1 MTASAGTGLAEAS
14 PRPRP
19 VDDGSRGRDATV
31 RANAAIGGL
40 IWTLIRTDFKARYH
54 GTLSG
59 FVWAL
64 LKPTAM
70 FVVLVAVFSF
80 VFRGEPNYKL
90 NLILGL
96 FLWDF
101 FADAT
106 KTGMTSLAAKGF
118 LVTKARF
125 PRWIVVVTSI
135 ANAFITLVVFAAIV
149 TTYLAVTGHAPSL
162 VALAAFA
169 LYILALATIAV
180 GISLASSVL
189 FLRFRD
195 LNQIWD
201 MAMQAGFFVA
211 PIVYP
216 VGVIPERFH
225 FYLYLW
231 PPTPIIEFSRS
242 VLDCR
247 AFCRRRP
254 GTCAGGH
261 DGRHPDSRRDAV
273 PAVRAARRGV
283 RVDRMAR
290 PVIEVDSRLEELRD
304 SQRAARDRTRA
315 PLRRARAA
323 SLRAHDRARQRE
335 LRRPRRRDAR
345 HHGPQRLRQEHAA
358 EDPLRDLHGRT
369 AARYGCTRG

>member
-1 MTASAGTGLAEAS
+1 MTASTGTGLAEAS
-14 PRPRP
+14 PRARP

-59 FVWAL
+59 FFWAL

-101 FADAT
+101 FSDAT

-135 ANAFITLVVFAAIV
+135 ANAFITLMVFAAIV

-162 VALAAFA
+162 VALMAFA

-201 MAMQAGFFVA
+201 MAIQTGFFVA

-242 VLDCR
+242 VLIAGILPTATGHLCL
-247 AFCRRRP
+247 AVLTVGILTLGVVLFRRYAP
-254 GTCAGGH
+254 
-261 DGRHPDSRRDAV
+261 
-273 PAVRAARRGV
+273 RAAEYV
-283 RVDRMAR
+283 
-290 PVIEVDSRLEELRD
+290 
-304 SQRAARDRTRA
+304 
-315 PLRRARAA
+315 
-323 SLRAHDRARQRE
+323 
-335 LRRPRRRDAR
+335 
-345 HHGPQRLRQEHAA
+345 
-358 EDPLRDLHGRT
+358 
-369 AARYGCTRG
+369 

>member
-1 MTASAGTGLAEAS
+1 MSASAGTGLAEAGPS
-14 PRPRP
+14 PLPTEGERRRPA
-19 VDDGSRGRDATV
+19 GAA

-59 FVWAL
+59 FIWAL

-70 FVVLVAVFSF
+70 FAVLVGVFSF
-80 VFRGEPNYKL
+80 VYRGEPNYKL

-135 ANAFITLVVFAAIV
+135 ANPFITLLVVVGVV
-149 TTYLAVTGHAPSL
+149 TSYLTVTGRPPTAM
-162 VALAAFA
+162 ALAAFGFCIVA
-169 LYILALATIAV
+169 LTTIAV

-201 MAMQAGFFVA
+201 MTIQAGFFLA
-211 PIVYP
+211 PIIYP
-216 VGVIPERFH
+216 LGVIPEQFH

-231 PPTPIIEFSRS
+231 PPTPIIEFSRAALVTGALPTATGNACLLAMTIG
-242 VLDCR
+242 VLTLGTVI
-247 AFCRRRP
+247 FRRYAP
-254 GTCAGGH
+254 
-261 DGRHPDSRRDAV
+261 
-273 PAVRAARRGV
+273 RAAEFV
-283 RVDRMAR
+283 
-290 PVIEVDSRLEELRD
+290 
-304 SQRAARDRTRA
+304 
-315 PLRRARAA
+315 
-323 SLRAHDRARQRE
+323 
-335 LRRPRRRDAR
+335 
-345 HHGPQRLRQEHAA
+345 
-358 EDPLRDLHGRT
+358 
-369 AARYGCTRG
+369 

>member
-1 MTASAGTGLAEAS
+1 MSASAETGLAEAT

-19 VDDGSRGRDATV
+19 IDEGSIGRRGGVAP
-31 RANAAIGGL
+31 NAALGGL

-80 VFRGEPNYKL
+80 VFGSEPNYKL
-90 NLILGL
+90 NLILAL

-135 ANAFITLVVFAAIV
+135 ANAFLTLLVFIAVV
-149 TTYLAVTGHAPSL
+149 TTYLTMNGHAPS
-162 VALAAFA
+162 VMALIAFA
-169 LYILALATIAV
+169 LYVVALATMAV

-189 FLRFRD
+189 YLRFRD

-201 MAMQAGFFVA
+201 MAIQAGFFVA

-216 VGVIPERFH
+216 VGVIPEQLH

-231 PPTPIIEFSRS
+231 PPTAIIEFSRAALVTGTLPTATGNACLLAMTAGIL
-242 VLDCR
+242 VLGIVI
-247 AFCRRRP
+247 FRR
-254 GTCAGGH
+254 CA
-261 DGRHPDSRRDAV
+261 P
-273 PAVRAARRGV
+273 RAAEYV
-283 RVDRMAR
+283 
-290 PVIEVDSRLEELRD
+290 
-304 SQRAARDRTRA
+304 
-315 PLRRARAA
+315 
-323 SLRAHDRARQRE
+323 
-335 LRRPRRRDAR
+335 
-345 HHGPQRLRQEHAA
+345 
-358 EDPLRDLHGRT
+358 
-369 AARYGCTRG
+369 

>member
-1 MTASAGTGLAEAS
+1 MSASAGTGLAEAG
-14 PRPRP
+14 PRPLPTEGERRHP
-19 VDDGSRGRDATV
+19 AGAA

-70 FVVLVAVFSF
+70 FVVLVGVFSF
-80 VFRGEPNYKL
+80 VFRSEPNYKL

-135 ANAFITLVVFAAIV
+135 ANAFLTLLVFVAIV
-149 TTYLAVTGHAPSL
+149 TTYLTITDHAPSI
-162 VALAAFA
+162 VVLAAFA
-169 LYILALATIAV
+169 CYVIALTTIAI

-201 MAMQAGFFVA
+201 MAIQAGFFIA

-231 PPTPIIEFSRS
+231 PPTSIIEFSRS
-242 VLDCR
+242 ALVAGVLPTAIGHLCL
-247 AFCRRRP
+247 AVMTGGILALGVVLFRRYAP
-254 GTCAGGH
+254 
-261 DGRHPDSRRDAV
+261 
-273 PAVRAARRGV
+273 RAAEYV
-283 RVDRMAR
+283 
-290 PVIEVDSRLEELRD
+290 
-304 SQRAARDRTRA
+304 
-315 PLRRARAA
+315 
-323 SLRAHDRARQRE
+323 
-335 LRRPRRRDAR
+335 
-345 HHGPQRLRQEHAA
+345 
-358 EDPLRDLHGRT
+358 
-369 AARYGCTRG
+369 

>member
-1 MTASAGTGLAEAS
+1 MSASAGTGLADAS
-14 PRPRP
+14 PRPLR
-19 VDDGSRGRDATV
+19 VDDEGRGRASS
-31 RANAAIGGL
+31 AQPNAAVGGL

-70 FVVLVAVFSF
+70 FVVLVGVFSF
-80 VFRGEPNYKL
+80 IFRSDPNYKL

-101 FADAT
+101 FAEAT

-135 ANAFITLVVFAAIV
+135 ANSVITLVVFTGVIIV
-149 TTYLAVTGHAPSL
+149 F
-162 VALAAFA
+162 LAASGRWPGLTAVAAFGFYLTA
-169 LYILALATIAV
+169 LSTIV
-180 GISLASSVL
+180 IGISLASSVL

-201 MAMQAGFFVA
+201 MAIQAGFFLA

-216 VGVIPERFH
+216 LGVIPERFH
-225 FYLYLW
+225 FFLYLW

-242 VLDCR
+242 ALIAGALPTAIGHLCLAVM
-247 AFCRRRP
+247 
-254 GTCAGGH
+254 AGGILTL
-261 DGRHPDSRRDAV
+261 GVVLFRRYA
-273 PAVRAARRGV
+273 PRAAEYV
-283 RVDRMAR
+283 
-290 PVIEVDSRLEELRD
+290 
-304 SQRAARDRTRA
+304 
-315 PLRRARAA
+315 
-323 SLRAHDRARQRE
+323 
-335 LRRPRRRDAR
+335 
-345 HHGPQRLRQEHAA
+345 
-358 EDPLRDLHGRT
+358 
-369 AARYGCTRG
+369 

>member
-1 MTASAGTGLAEAS
+1 MTASVGTGLADAS
-14 PRPRP
+14 RRPLP
-19 VDDGSRGRDATV
+19 VDDGDRGRAA
-31 RANAAIGGL
+31 RSNAAIGGL

-70 FVVLVAVFSF
+70 FVVLVGVFSF
-80 VFRGEPNYKL
+80 VFRSEPNYKL

-135 ANAFITLVVFAAIV
+135 ANAFLTLLVFVAIV
-149 TTYLAVTGHAPSL
+149 TTYLTITDHAPSI
-162 VALAAFA
+162 VVLAAFA
-169 LYILALATIAV
+169 CYVIALTTIAI

-201 MAMQAGFFVA
+201 MAIQAGFFIA

-225 FYLYLW
+225 F
-231 PPTPIIEFSRS
+231 
-242 VLDCR
+242 
-247 AFCRRRP
+247 
-254 GTCAGGH
+254 
-261 DGRHPDSRRDAV
+261 
-273 PAVRAARRGV
+273 
-283 RVDRMAR
+283 
-290 PVIEVDSRLEELRD
+290 
-304 SQRAARDRTRA
+304 
-315 PLRRARAA
+315 
-323 SLRAHDRARQRE
+323 
-335 LRRPRRRDAR
+335 
-345 HHGPQRLRQEHAA
+345 
-358 EDPLRDLHGRT
+358 
-369 AARYGCTRG
+369 

>member
-1 MTASAGTGLAEAS
+1 MSASAGTGLADAS
-14 PRPRP
+14 PRPLP
-19 VDDGSRGRDATV
+19 IDDGHRDRTGEV
-31 RANAAIGGL
+31 QPTAAIAGL

-106 KTGMTSLAAKGF
+106 RTGMTSLAAKGF

-135 ANAFITLVVFAAIV
+135 ANASITLLVFVGVV
-149 TTYLAVTGHAPSL
+149 TTYLVFTGHAPSL
-162 VALAAFA
+162 IALSAFAFYIVALAA
-169 LYILALATIAV
+169 IAV

-201 MAMQAGFFVA
+201 MAIQAGFFIS

-216 VGVIPERFH
+216 VGVIPEQFH

-231 PPTPIIEFSRS
+231 PPTPIIEFSRAALVTG
-242 VLDCR
+242 VLPTTTGHACLVVMT
-247 AFCRRRP
+247 AGILTLGTVIFRRFAP
-254 GTCAGGH
+254 
-261 DGRHPDSRRDAV
+261 
-273 PAVRAARRGV
+273 RAAEYV
-283 RVDRMAR
+283 
-290 PVIEVDSRLEELRD
+290 
-304 SQRAARDRTRA
+304 
-315 PLRRARAA
+315 
-323 SLRAHDRARQRE
+323 
-335 LRRPRRRDAR
+335 
-345 HHGPQRLRQEHAA
+345 
-358 EDPLRDLHGRT
+358 
-369 AARYGCTRG
+369 

>member
-1 MTASAGTGLAEAS
+1 MSASAGIELAEAG
-14 PRPRP
+14 PQPHNADGGRPRH
-19 VDDGSRGRDATV
+19 GTV
-31 RANAAIGGL
+31 VQARAAIGGL
-40 IWTLIRTDFKARYH
+40 VWTLIRTDFKARYH

-80 VFRGEPNYKL
+80 VFRSEPNYKL

-135 ANAFITLVVFAAIV
+135 ANALLTLLVFVAVV
-149 TTYLAVTGHAPSL
+149 TTYLTVSGRPPSI
-162 VALAAFA
+162 AAFLA
-169 LYILALATIAV
+169 FVGYVAALATIAIGV
-180 GISLASSVL
+180 SLASSVL

-201 MAMQAGFFVA
+201 MAIQAGFFIA

-216 VGVIPERFH
+216 VGVLPEQFH

-231 PPTPIIEFSRS
+231 PPTPIIEFSRAAI
-242 VLDCR
+242 VTGLLPTATANACLL
-247 AFCRRRP
+247 AMTAGILLLGILIFRRYAP
-254 GTCAGGH
+254 
-261 DGRHPDSRRDAV
+261 
-273 PAVRAARRGV
+273 RAAEYV
-283 RVDRMAR
+283 
-290 PVIEVDSRLEELRD
+290 
-304 SQRAARDRTRA
+304 
-315 PLRRARAA
+315 
-323 SLRAHDRARQRE
+323 
-335 LRRPRRRDAR
+335 
-345 HHGPQRLRQEHAA
+345 
-358 EDPLRDLHGRT
+358 
-369 AARYGCTRG
+369 

>member
-1 MTASAGTGLAEAS
+1 MAA
-14 PRPRP
+14 P
-19 VDDGSRGRDATV
+19 VQASRGAS
-31 RANAAIGGL
+31 IGGL

-70 FVVLVAVFSF
+70 FAVLVGVFSF
-80 VFRGEPNYKL
+80 VFRSEPNYKL

-106 KTGMTSLAAKGF
+106 KTGMTSLAAKAF

-135 ANAFITLVVFAAIV
+135 ANPLITLLVFAVVV
-149 TTYLAVTGHAPSL
+149 TSYLTITGRPPAAS
-162 VALAAFA
+162 ALAAFGLYVTA
-169 LYILALATIAV
+169 LTMIAV

-201 MAMQAGFFVA
+201 MAIQAGFFLA
-211 PIVYP
+211 PIIYP
-216 VGVIPERFH
+216 LGVIPEKFH

-231 PPTPIIEFSRS
+231 PPTPIIEFSRAAL
-242 VLDCR
+242 VTGALPTVTGNACLV
-247 AFCRRRP
+247 AMTLGIVGLGIVIFRRFAP
-254 GTCAGGH
+254 
-261 DGRHPDSRRDAV
+261 
-273 PAVRAARRGV
+273 RAAEYV
-283 RVDRMAR
+283 
-290 PVIEVDSRLEELRD
+290 
-304 SQRAARDRTRA
+304 
-315 PLRRARAA
+315 
-323 SLRAHDRARQRE
+323 
-335 LRRPRRRDAR
+335 
-345 HHGPQRLRQEHAA
+345 
-358 EDPLRDLHGRT
+358 
-369 AARYGCTRG
+369 